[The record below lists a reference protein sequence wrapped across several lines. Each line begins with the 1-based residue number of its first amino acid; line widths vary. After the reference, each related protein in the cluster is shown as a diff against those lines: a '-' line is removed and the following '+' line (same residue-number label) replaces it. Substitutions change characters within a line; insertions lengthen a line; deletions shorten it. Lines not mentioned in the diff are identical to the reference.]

1 MRTFEVFFG
10 KPSFAL
16 IVGILFT
23 LAVLAGIF
31 LFLKVI
37 LEKMTN
43 SLMNVKV
50 VRWRDWNENSQMGK
64 TNFRFTTNR

>member
-31 LFLKVI
+31 LFLKGYFGKDDEFPNECESCEMEG
-37 LEKMTN
+37 LE
-43 SLMNVKV
+43 
-50 VRWRDWNENSQMGK
+50 
-64 TNFRFTTNR
+64 